1 MSKSYY
7 DYIKT
12 GQIDPMRAAEMQT
25 GRERSRSLMAGHITA
40 PGLPSEAMAF
50 GSLDAI
56 AVKFVEWYGPED
68 AAKVLRHYA
77 TVCERQKTKAEAAAN
92 G

>member
-25 GRERSRSLMAGHITA
+25 GRERSRSLMAGYITA

-50 GSLDAI
+50 GALDVV
-56 AVKFVEWYGPED
+56 AVKLVEWYG
-68 AAKVLRHYA
+68 AAQAAEVLRHYA
-77 TVCERQKTKAEAAAN
+77 TVCERQNLGATAN

>member
-7 DYIKT
+7 DHIKT
-12 GQIDPMRAAEMQT
+12 GEIDPLKATEMQV
-25 GRERSRSLMAGHITA
+25 GRERARQGMADFLNTK
-40 PGLPSEAMAF
+40 GLPSEALAF
-50 GSLDAI
+50 GALDTV
-56 AVKFVEWYGPED
+56 AVKLVHWYGPED

-77 TVCERQKTKAEAAAN
+77 AVCERQKSKAEAAAN